1 MQRRDLLRL
10 LGAVAATP
18 ALAGL
23 NPEQLLALGRETHAR
38 AGGRGVNGLSQV
50 AGETI
55 ALLAELLLPE
65 TDTPGAA
72 KVGVPA
78 FIFQMMA
85 EWQTDTERQ
94 GVLDGLDDLDRR
106 SRQSGGGS
114 FAGLAPEAQ
123 VALLKTIDG
132 TKGQAG
138 SAEYA
143 WSTIKDL
150 AVYGYFTSET
160 VQKEVLRVQII
171 PGRFDGCIPIHA
183 DPGGAGR

>member
-1 MQRRDLLRL
+1 LQRRDLLRL

-38 AGGRGVNGLSQV
+38 AGGRGGNGLSR
-50 AGETI
+50 ATEETI
-55 ALLAELLLPE
+55 ALLAELLLPA

-72 KVGVPA
+72 SVGVPG
-78 FIFQMMA
+78 FIYQMMA
-85 EWQTDTERQ
+85 EWQTDAERQ

-106 SRQSGGGS
+106 SRASGGAP

-123 VALLKTIDG
+123 AALLKTIDG
-132 TKGQAG
+132 MKGQPG

-171 PGRFDGCIPIHA
+171 PGHFSGCLPIHA
-183 DPGGAGR
+183 EPGAAGR